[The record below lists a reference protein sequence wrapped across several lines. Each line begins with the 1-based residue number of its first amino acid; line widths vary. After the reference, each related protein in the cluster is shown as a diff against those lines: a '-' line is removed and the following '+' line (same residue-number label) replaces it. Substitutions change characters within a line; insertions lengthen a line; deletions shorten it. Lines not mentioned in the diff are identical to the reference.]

1 MSLKEQIEGDIKKAM
16 LAKNKDDL
24 RALRAI
30 KSMILLAQTE
40 KGAGENLSEDAELKI
55 LQKAA
60 KQRNDSMALYRE
72 QNRDDLAN
80 AEQVELEV
88 IKRYLPEQL
97 SVGSRQR
104 GSSSLP
110 PNSYNRPRNSHANCI
125 ALTKENHSTKAWSDS
140 FLRCLLWLWSGRPK
154 G

>member
-1 MSLKEQIEGDIKKAM
+1 MILIMSLKEQIEADIKKAM

-40 KGAGENLSEDAELKI
+40 KGAGENLSEDNELKI

-60 KQRNDSMALYRE
+60 KQRTDSLTLYQEQKRE
-72 QNRDDLAN
+72 DLADI
-80 AEQVELEV
+80 EQTELEV

-97 SVGSRQR
+97 SEEALSSIISDIIAKVGA
-104 GSSSLP
+104 SSMKDMGKVMGMAS
-110 PNSYNRPRNSHANCI
+110 
-125 ALTKENHSTKAWSDS
+125 KELAGKSDGKTIS
-140 FLRCLLWLWSGRPK
+140 QVVKNLLS
-154 G
+154 